1 MKKWIALFLSL
12 ALLLSGCTITA
23 GSTADT
29 DTDDSNNQDTSPAAD
44 ADSETENTLEFDTAS
59 MFTARDFE
67 VGYDESGSTAILL
80 QGESASCA
88 SDTVYISGNIITITQ
103 SGSYILSGTLDDG
116 MVIVDTQNT
125 DKVQLVL
132 DGAQISCQDSAAIYI
147 LQADKVFLTLA
158 PGSENQLINGG
169 SFSAIDENNIDAVI
183 FSKDDLTL
191 NGTGSLY
198 ISSPAGHGIVSKDD
212 LVITSGD
219 YNIEA
224 ARHGI
229 SGKDSVRIAGG
240 IFSINCGK
248 DGIHAENGEDSAL
261 GFLYIVEGDFHI
273 TAEADGCSASATA
286 YIEGGSFEIQTGGG
300 SASVT
305 HKESGWSWEQRA
317 QPESSTET
325 ETVSA
330 KGIKSAS
337 TLAISGG
344 SYSID
349 TADDALHSNGDLNIT
364 GGDFTISTGDDGLHA
379 DGTTCIHNGT
389 IRITGSYEGIEG
401 LSVEISGGEI
411 ELVSSDDGI
420 NAAGGADQS
429 GFGGFGGFGGNGPFS
444 GSTESHIDISG
455 GIIQI
460 NASGDGIDSNGAVII
475 SGGEVYISG
484 PEDNADSAL
493 DYETQA
499 VITDGLF
506 VAAGASAMAQNFST
520 DSTQGAI
527 LVATST
533 QPADSTILLAD
544 ADGAV
549 LLNWTAKKSFDCV
562 LISCPA
568 LQQGKTYTLNAGS
581 YTTQFSMDSL
591 IYGGI
596 AGGMGGMPNFRGN
609 GNMGG
614 FGGNGGMAGGKGA
627 PPQ

>member
-67 VGYDESGSTAILL
+67 VGYDES
-80 QGESASCA
+80 
-88 SDTVYISGNIITITQ
+88 
-103 SGSYILSGTLDDG
+103 SYILSGTLDDG

-420 NAAGGADQS
+420 NEAGGADQS

-596 AGGMGGMPNFRGN
+596 AGEMGGMPNFRGN